1 MRVIDRVNVKQEE
14 VFVLQTFHIN
24 IFSVRHMVTIPD
36 TIHSDRDIMVII
48 TPAKCQQVDSEK
60 LTYGLS

>member
-24 IFSVRHMVTIPD
+24 IFYSVPYGNHSSPD
-36 TIHSDRDIMVII
+36 TIRSDRDIMEII
-48 TPAKCQQVDSEK
+48 TTTKCQQVDSE
-60 LTYGLS
+60 SCHRV